1 MAVKVCPGCG
11 EGNKETAHVCVVCS
25 SSLRDVVPQGT
36 LNSDK
41 KYSGSLSKSSV
52 CSHCHESLEE
62 GALKCKYCGTLVSRI
77 SSPQPYYQ
85 YDEDLTPTP
94 DNVAMTLIVISTIVI
109 PIVGLIVGGVVSF
122 SDDRDKQD
130 TGKMLLILGLVMI
143 VVQLFLFWWIFA

>member
-1 MAVKVCPGCG
+1 MAVKICPGCG

-25 SSLRDVVPQGT
+25 SSLREVVPQGT

-41 KYSGSLSKSSV
+41 KYSESSSKSSV

-62 GALKCKYCGTLVSRI
+62 GVLKCKYCGTLVSRTA
-77 SSPQPYYQ
+77 SSNTYH
-85 YDEDLTPTP
+85 YDEELSPIP
-94 DNVAMTLIVISTIVI
+94 DNTAMTLIVISTIII

-122 SDDRDKQD
+122 SDDRYKQD

-143 VVQLFLFWWIFA
+143 IVQLFLFWWIFG

>member
-1 MAVKVCPGCG
+1 MAVKICPGCG

-62 GALKCKYCGTLVSRI
+62 GALKCKYCGTLVSRAP
-77 SSPQPYYQ
+77 SSNTYQ
-85 YDEDLTPTP
+85 YDEDLTPIP

-122 SDDRDKQD
+122 SDDRGKQD
-130 TGKMLLILGLVMI
+130 TGKMLLIVGLVMI